1 MSPRLPAFPCSRWL
15 FGVLFTLLLAAASR
29 AQTASPP
36 TPPPA
41 PVPPPVSH
49 QVLSLDQLGPQ
60 GSFLLRGLANTRVL
74 EFTVPKDQL
83 VTQARLDL
91 VLTPSPSLLDKLS
104 HLRVYLNDEMVGT
117 VSLAG
122 GRPGDPQRHSLPFD
136 PRLIVSFNRIR
147 LEFVGHY
154 TMTCEDLGHSAL
166 WLDVGRGSRLELD
179 QQPVPWADDL
189 AYLPQ
194 PFVDAGS
201 MQDQTVPFVFARAP
215 DDTSLQA
222 AATLASYFG
231 SVSAWRPLSFPVL
244 YDQVPK
250 NHAVVLA
257 ENGHFPKFLKG
268 HPPVDGPTV
277 EMMDLPGDPY
287 HKALLVLGRNGDDLL
302 TASRAIAMGSP
313 LMRGRKVRV
322 DQAVLLADRRPYD
335 APGWTP
341 TDRPVA
347 FSELVDYPGQLEVS
361 GMFPPPITLRLNL
374 PPDLFVWR
382 NAGVPVQLRYRY
394 TPPRARDESRLSFS
408 LNHQFVSSVPLLPEG
423 ADDGKQLTRLPLL
436 GNDGSVSSKPLEIPA
451 FKIGANNQMRFDFSF
466 ASSVGSVQNNQCQTL
481 VPADVRGSIDRNSTV
496 DFSGFQHYL
505 RMPNL
510 QAFAR
515 SGFPF
520 SRMADLSDTLIVVP
534 RTVSP
539 DVAGTVLETVAHIAA
554 QTRLPAFKVRLT
566 RDWNRAEAQDA
577 DVLWF
582 GDPPPAMR
590 ERPDGTLIVQG
601 AHAFLRQA
609 RAAVAAPEG
618 LDQGSLRSSSGRA
631 AAMTQL
637 AIESQSPLAAI
648 VEWQSPT
655 HPERSWVGLLAS
667 SPQDFQLLRDALRDS
682 GKRDVMSG
690 GVVVIRDS
698 GVYGVV
704 TGPSYTVGHLPWW
717 QLAWYRVSDHPVLLA
732 AASVAVILL
741 AAWLLWMALGAVA
754 RRRLRRHD

>member
-1 MSPRLPAFPCSRWL
+1 MNLRLPVLPSSRRLW
-15 FGVLFTLLLAAASR
+15 GLLLALLLVGGSQ
-29 AQTASPP
+29 AQPVPVSPP
-36 TPPPA
+36 A
-41 PVPPPVSH
+41 SH
-49 QVLSLDQLGPQ
+49 QVIGLDQLGAQ
-60 GSFLLRGLANTRVL
+60 GSFLLRGLASTRTL

-83 VTQARLDL
+83 VTQARLGL
-91 VLTPSPSLLDKLS
+91 VLTPSPALLDKLS

-117 VSLAG
+117 VPLATG
-122 GRPGDPQRHSLPFD
+122 QPGEPQRHSLPLD
-136 PRLIVSFNRIR
+136 SRLIVSFNRIR

-154 TMTCEDLGHSAL
+154 TLACEDLGHSAL

-179 QQPVPWADDL
+179 QQWVPWADDL

-201 MQDQTVPFVFARAP
+201 MQAQTVPFVFAGPP

-222 AATLASYFG
+222 ATTLASYFG
-231 SVSAWRPLSFPVL
+231 SVAAWRPLDFPVL
-244 YDQVPK
+244 YDQVPAH
-250 NHAVVLA
+250 HAVVLA
-257 ENGHFPKFLKG
+257 RNGQFPTFLKG

-277 EMMDLPGDPY
+277 EMMDLPGGPY
-287 HKALLVLGRNGDDLL
+287 RKALLVLGRNSADLL

-313 LMRGRKVRV
+313 LMRGRTVRV

-341 TDRPVA
+341 TDRPAA
-347 FSELVDYPGQLEVS
+347 FSELVDYPGQLQVS

-408 LNHQFVSSVPLLPEG
+408 LNRQFVSSMPLFPEG
-423 ADDGKQLTRLPLL
+423 ADASRHLARLPLL
-436 GNDGSVSSKPLEIPA
+436 GNDGSVSSKPLQIPA
-451 FKIGANNQMRFDFSF
+451 FKIGANNQMQFDFSF
-466 ASSVGSVQNNQCQTL
+466 ASSVGSLQNDQCQTL
-481 VPADVRGSIDRNSTV
+481 VPADVRGSIDPNSTV
-496 DFSGFQHYL
+496 DFSGFPHYL
-505 RMPNL
+505 QMPNL

-520 SRMADLSDTLIVVP
+520 SRMADLADTLIVVP
-534 RTVSP
+534 QVVSA
-539 DVAGTVLETVAHIAA
+539 DVAGTVLETVAHIAS
-554 QTRLPAFKVRLT
+554 QTRQPAFKVRVT
-566 RDWNRAEAQDA
+566 RDWSQAEAQDA

-609 RAAVAAPEG
+609 HTQAAAAEG
-618 LDQGSLRSSSGRA
+618 LDRGSLRSSSASA

-637 AIESQSPLAAI
+637 AVESQAPLAAI
-648 VEWQSPT
+648 VEWQSQT

-682 GKRDVMSG
+682 GKRDVMAG

-704 TGPSYTVGHLPWW
+704 TGPGYTVGRLPWW
-717 QLAWYRVSDHPVLLA
+717 QLTWYRVSDHPVLLA
-732 AASVAVILL
+732 AASVVIILL
-741 AAWLLWMALGAVA
+741 AAWLLWMALGAVVL
-754 RRRLRRHD
+754 RRLHRHD